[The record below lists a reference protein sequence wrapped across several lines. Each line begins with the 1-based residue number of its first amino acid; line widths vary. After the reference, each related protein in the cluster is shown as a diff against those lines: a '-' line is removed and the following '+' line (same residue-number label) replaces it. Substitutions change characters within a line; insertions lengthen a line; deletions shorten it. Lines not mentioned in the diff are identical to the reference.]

1 MRHLLPICM
10 LGQKKKRT
18 RLLHRG
24 HDHVHQFTSLA
35 LTSTFIIL
43 VLAYFSTTVSTSTIV
58 FSTIKSSSIKANL
71 DRTLQQDL

>member
-1 MRHLLPICM
+1 MRHLLPICV

-35 LTSTFIIL
+35 LTSNIIL
-43 VLAYFSTTVSTSTIV
+43 VLTYFSTTVSTSTIV
-58 FSTIKSSSIKANL
+58 FSTIKSSSI
-71 DRTLQQDL
+71 

>member
-1 MRHLLPICM
+1 MRHLLPICV

-35 LTSTFIIL
+35 LTSNIIIL
-43 VLAYFSTTVSTSTIV
+43 VLTYFSTTVSTSTI
-58 FSTIKSSSIKANL
+58 FSTIKSSSI
-71 DRTLQQDL
+71 

>member
-1 MRHLLPICM
+1 MRHLLPICV

-35 LTSTFIIL
+35 LTSNFFIL
-43 VLAYFSTTVSTSTIV
+43 VLTYFSTTVSSTIV
-58 FSTIKSSSIKANL
+58 SSTIKSSS
-71 DRTLQQDL
+71 

>member
-1 MRHLLPICM
+1 MRHLFHVCV

-24 HDHVHQFTSLA
+24 HDQVHQFTSLT

-43 VLAYFSTTVSTSTIV
+43 VLTYFSTTVSSTIV
-58 FSTIKSSSIKANL
+58 FSTIKSS
-71 DRTLQQDL
+71 